1 MNDVMESAG
10 DTVMFVGALVFLV
23 SAIGM
28 LRLPDVYSRLSALT
42 IAGSLSTG
50 LVIIGLF
57 LHQPSLGNAL
67 KLGLA
72 LLIQL
77 VTTAVGG
84 SAMARAGYLIGAPRN
99 KHTLF
104 DDLAVE
110 GTTAAA
116 TAGTPGT
123 HGPPTANPG
132 RKTAHNTFFVRF
144 DTTFYGA
151 MRHTLFSR

>member
-1 MNDVMESAG
+1 MSGMMETAG
-10 DTVMFVGALVFLV
+10 AAVMFVGALVFLV
-23 SAIGM
+23 GAAGVI
-28 LRLPDVYSRLSALT
+28 RLPDVYSRLSAVT
-42 IAGSLSTG
+42 IAGALSTG

-57 LHQPSLGNAL
+57 LHQPSFGNAL

-99 KHTLF
+99 RHTLF

-110 GTTAAA
+110 GR
-116 TAGTPGT
+116 
-123 HGPPTANPG
+123 HGPADGRHPG
-132 RKTAHNTFFVRF
+132 
-144 DTTFYGA
+144 Y
-151 MRHTLFSR
+151 SRPDDGGPGPETRT

>member
-1 MNDVMESAG
+1 MNDVMESVG

-99 KHTLF
+99 ERTLF

-110 GTTAAA
+110 GDH
-116 TAGTPGT
+116 GGGDSRHPGYSRPSEGES
-123 HGPPTANPG
+123 GPENRT
-132 RKTAHNTFFVRF
+132 
-144 DTTFYGA
+144 
-151 MRHTLFSR
+151 